1 MYNFLKAGLYVYC
14 QHNMTFQES
23 SNLYYDCF
31 DSKTETWSVT
41 RSVFTLKYMY
51 LSFNDLMKEKEQT
64 NLQKII
70 KKCL

>member
-1 MYNFLKAGLYVYC
+1 MFTFLKAGLYVYC

-51 LSFNDLMKEKEQT
+51 LSFNGKNKANKFTKD
-64 NLQKII
+64 N
-70 KKCL
+70 

>member
-1 MYNFLKAGLYVYC
+1 MYTFLKAGLCVYC

-41 RSVFTLKYMY
+41 RSVFTLKYRY